1 MVKDTALV
9 QLVES
14 YRNSEGQP
22 RQRVI
27 ASIGDATLPEDEIRQ
42 IAKAA
47 EQHLR
52 GQVDLIDPELS
63 KEAAGW
69 VKRIVEVAQRSKGLT
84 PRTGSTYLDGV
95 LVDKVES
102 EHVLPY
108 GAPLVALH
116 AWEALGLSDVLKLKG
131 LPPSAI
137 STAKLM
143 VANRLIEPLSE
154 WALID
159 WAERTTLPE
168 MLNIRITKTT
178 KDRLYRTSDLLL
190 KCRTSIE
197 ASLRTRERELFSL
210 NRSVFLYDVTNS
222 HFEGL
227 CALNPKA
234 RRGKNKQRRND
245 CLQVAVGMAFDAD
258 GFALG
263 HEVFPG
269 NISDGKTLLKM
280 LDRLMI
286 AEEGGHPLV
295 VLDAGFASK
304 ENLALLEERN
314 LPYLINMTRSNRQAY
329 TELFAEG
336 GFEAISDRNDDE
348 QVEVKCVPDP
358 DDANRHLV
366 LCRSQPRREKELAMI
381 SRAEDRF
388 KKDVDALC
396 ARIAK
401 GQLKKPK
408 LIERAIGRLQ
418 KKHPRVARFYSL
430 THQDNQLEVARHDEK
445 MEEALEQCGDYVLKT
460 NRPTTGP
467 DLWRLYMTL
476 LRAEDGFQLLKG
488 SLGLR
493 PNFHRLGR
501 RVEGHIFISVLAYH
515 LLRWVGYTLEQAGD
529 RRDWKTIRRLLGPH
543 SVVTTRLPLKD
554 GRIVY
559 IRKPSV
565 PDPEQSQVYQKLGI
579 DWRAAFPPVK
589 TEVNP

>member
-1 MVKDTALV
+1 MGKT
-9 QLVES
+9 
-14 YRNSEGQP
+14 NC
-22 RQRVI
+22 
-27 ASIGDATLPEDEIRQ
+27 
-42 IAKAA
+42 
-47 EQHLR
+47 R
-52 GQVDLIDPELS
+52 GRPAIQGIDP
-63 KEAAGW
+63 
-69 VKRIVEVAQRSKGLT
+69 
-84 PRTGSTYLDGV
+84 RTAPPHLDGV

-102 EHVLPY
+102 EQVLPY

-116 AWEALGLSDVLKLKG
+116 AWEELGLSDMLKREG

-168 MLNIRITKTT
+168 MLNVRITKTT

-197 ASLRTRERELFSL
+197 ASLRARERQLFSL

-222 HFEGL
+222 HFEG
-227 CALNPKA
+227 
-234 RRGKNKQRRND
+234 
-245 CLQVAVGMAFDAD
+245 
-258 GFALG
+258 
-263 HEVFPG
+263 
-269 NISDGKTLLKM
+269 
-280 LDRLMI
+280 
-286 AEEGGHPLV
+286 
-295 VLDAGFASK
+295 
-304 ENLALLEERN
+304 
-314 LPYLINMTRSNRQAY
+314 
-329 TELFAEG
+329 
-336 GFEAISDRNDDE
+336 
-348 QVEVKCVPDP
+348 
-358 DDANRHLV
+358 
-366 LCRSQPRREKELAMI
+366 
-381 SRAEDRF
+381 
-388 KKDVDALC
+388 LC

-430 THQDNQLEVARHDEK
+430 THQDNHLEVVRHDGK
-445 MEEALEQCGDYVLKT
+445 MEEALEQCGDYVLKI
-460 NRPTTGP
+460 NRPTNGP

-476 LRAEDGFQLLKG
+476 LRAEDGFQMLKG

-493 PNFHRLGR
+493 PNFHQLGR

-515 LLRWVGYTLEQAGD
+515 LLRWVGYTLEQAED

-579 DWRAAFPPVK
+579 DWRAAFTPVK